1 VRPVRP
7 ERVSRVGLGICL
19 LTIAWVSL
27 LVACG
32 GSGDASSA
40 DAYGQSNP
48 QVVTANSFTV
58 EMKGLQF
65 VPRGISVHV
74 GTTVTW
80 VNHDQ
85 VAHNV
90 RQIES
95 EFLSPDSMAPGQSFS
110 YTFIHPG
117 TFRYQCTFHHPLMN
131 GTVIVTAGT

>member
-1 VRPVRP
+1 MRPVRP

-32 GSGDASSA
+32 GSEGATGTDV
-40 DAYGQSNP
+40 YGESNP
-48 QVVTANSFTV
+48 QVVTGSSFAV
-58 EMKGLQF
+58 EMNGNQF
-65 VPRGISVHV
+65 VPQGISVHV

-95 EFLSPDSMAPGQSFS
+95 EFLSPDSMASGETFT
-110 YTFIHPG
+110 YTFTRAG

>member
-1 VRPVRP
+1 MMPIAPDQVPRF
-7 ERVSRVGLGICL
+7 GLSISL
-19 LTIAWVSL
+19 LAIGWVSL

-32 GSGDASSA
+32 GSGTASST
-40 DAYGQSNP
+40 DAYGESNP
-48 QVVTANSFTV
+48 QVVTSSSFTV
-58 EMKGLQF
+58 EMKGIQF
-65 VPRGISVHV
+65 VPQGISVRV

-95 EFLSPDSMAPGQSFS
+95 EFLSPDSIAPGQTFA
-110 YTFIHPG
+110 YTFTRAG

-131 GTVIVTAGT
+131 GTVIVTADG

>member
-1 VRPVRP
+1 MPD
-7 ERVSRVGLGICL
+7 RVSRVGLGICL
-19 LTIAWVSL
+19 LAIAWLSL

-32 GSGDASSA
+32 GSGDASTT
-40 DAYGQSNP
+40 DAYGESNP

-58 EMKGLQF
+58 EMKGNQF
-65 VPRGISVHV
+65 VPQGISVRV

-95 EFLSPDSMAPGQSFS
+95 EFLSPDSMASGETFT
-110 YTFIHPG
+110 YTFTRAG

>member
-1 VRPVRP
+1 VRQVRQ
-7 ERVSRVGLGICL
+7 ELGSRVGLGICL

-32 GSGDASSA
+32 GSGDASST
-40 DAYGQSNP
+40 DAYGEANP
-48 QVVTANSFTV
+48 QVVTANSFTE
-58 EMKGLQF
+58 EMNGNQF
-65 VPRGISVHV
+65 LPKAISVRV

-80 VNHDQ
+80 VNHDE

-95 EFLSPDSMAPGQSFS
+95 EFLSPDSIAPAGTFS
-110 YTFIHPG
+110 YTFTRTG